1 MAENPLTPIWMTEP
15 GQWDFRRASHLLQ
28 RAGFGGTTAEINT
41 LVAAGPQ
48 QAVQSLVNY
57 QAVPDN
63 LPPMQFGDLAGPAP
77 ATLRNAFR
85 PYRDLNEE
93 QRKSLNQLR
102 IVANYAKMEEV
113 RRWWLDRMVRTQ
125 RPLEEKMTLFWHGLL
140 VSGESSVR
148 NTYHLYLQNQLYRG
162 HATGNIRE
170 LIMQVSKD
178 PAMLDYLNNNQNRK
192 EHPNE
197 NYARELMELFTMGI
211 GNYTEQD
218 IKESARAF
226 TGWTFL
232 GDRFVFNTFQ
242 HDNGIKTFLGRT
254 GNFDGHDIV
263 NIIFESPATS
273 RYYAMRLV
281 RFFGMDEPT
290 DDRNAAV
297 ATPMID
303 ALARLVRK
311 ENYNLQPVLTALFS
325 SNWFYSTE
333 VMRRQI
339 KSPVQLVV
347 GGLRFLDVYLDQP
360 GPVSNSL
367 KLMGQELFN
376 APNVKGWDGGR
387 AWISTSTLFSRYNL
401 PAYLVTGRLPTGGQ
415 QQSDDPDIRNQF
427 LDFHSGWSPQNDLA
441 DANVC
446 TTDGVVDLYVK
457 KLIQDKIE
465 PRKRDALVES
475 LNRTGDAKTYAFDPV
490 APDAEARLRTLVH
503 LIMMMPE
510 YQIA

>member
-1 MAENPLTPIWMTEP
+1 MAENPLTPLWKTQP
-15 GQWDFRRASHLLQ
+15 GRWDFRCASHLLQ
-28 RAGFGGTTAEINT
+28 RAGFGGTTAEIHA
-41 LVAAGPQ
+41 LVAMGPQ
-48 QAVQSLVNY
+48 KAVESLVKY
-57 QAVPDN
+57 QGNPDH
-63 LPPMQFGDLAGPAP
+63 LPSMEFGDLSGPAP
-77 ATLRNAFR
+77 ANFRQGFR
-85 PYRDLNEE
+85 PRDFTQQQIQSLAQLKRVAQLARTEE
-93 QRKSLNQLR
+93 MRL
-102 IVANYAKMEEV
+102 
-113 RRWWLDRMVRTQ
+113 WWLDRMVRTT

-140 VSGESSVR
+140 VSGEASVR
-148 NTYHLYLQNQLYRG
+148 NCYHLYMQNQLYRRN
-162 HATGNIRE
+162 ATGNIKE
-170 LIMQVSKD
+170 LVTQVSQD
-178 PAMLDYLNNNQNRK
+178 PAMLEYLNNNQNRK

-226 TGWTFL
+226 TGWTYL
-232 GDRFVFNTFQ
+232 GDRFVFNQ
-242 HDNGIKTFLGRT
+242 YEHDNGTKTFLGRT
-254 GNFDGHDIV
+254 GNFDGHDII

-290 DDRNAAV
+290 DDRNIAA
-297 ATPMID
+297 ASPMID
-303 ALARLVRK
+303 ALAALIRE
-311 ENYNLQPVLTALFS
+311 ENFNLQPVLAALFS
-325 SNWFYSTE
+325 SSWFYSND

-347 GGLRFLDVYLDQP
+347 GGLRFLNVYLDQP
-360 GPVSNSL
+360 RPVSNSL

-401 PAYLVTGRLPTGGQ
+401 PAYLVTGRLPTGGT
-415 QQSDDPDIRNQF
+415 QQSNDPDVRNQF

-441 DANVC
+441 EADVC
-446 TTDGVVDLYVK
+446 TTDGVVDLYIK

-465 PRKRDALVES
+465 PHKRDALIES

-490 APDAEARLRTLVH
+490 APDADARLRSLVH